1 MDPLERIREMKAD
14 KRMETIRV
22 LMMMK
27 DNEDYCEKIG
37 LRNISHYTKSNE
49 LKKYRETNNTRR

>member
-27 DNEDYCEKIG
+27 DNDDIQYEVGKLDE
-37 LRNISHYTKSNE
+37 
-49 LKKYRETNNTRR
+49 